1 VVALISANLVDQ
13 EISELQSL
21 IGLYEQKIEM
31 LKVKASNKTR
41 GAKNGKLLLEAGQ
54 FETIIVKADSGA

>member
-1 VVALISANLVDQ
+1 VVTLISANLVDQ

-31 LKVKASNKTR
+31 LKVKAANKTR
-41 GAKNGKLLLEAGQ
+41 GAKTGKL
-54 FETIIVKADSGA
+54 

>member
-1 VVALISANLVDQ
+1 LVDQ

-31 LKVKASNKTR
+31 LKVKSSNKTR
-41 GAKNGKLLLEAGQ
+41 AAKAGKLQLEAGQ
-54 FETIIVKADSGA
+54 FETIIAKAEGAA

>member
-1 VVALISANLVDQ
+1 VVTIISANLVNQ

-41 GAKNGKLLLEAGQ
+41 GAKSGKL
-54 FETIIVKADSGA
+54 

>member
-1 VVALISANLVDQ
+1 MKSLVTLILALAVTLISANLVDQ

-21 IGLYEQKIEM
+21 IGVYEQKIEL

-41 GAKNGKLLLEAGQ
+41 AAKAGKL
-54 FETIIVKADSGA
+54 

>member
-1 VVALISANLVDQ
+1 MVTLISAKLVDQ

-31 LKVKASNKTR
+31 LKVKASNKTK
-41 GAKNGKLLLEAGQ
+41 GAKAGRL
-54 FETIIVKADSGA
+54 